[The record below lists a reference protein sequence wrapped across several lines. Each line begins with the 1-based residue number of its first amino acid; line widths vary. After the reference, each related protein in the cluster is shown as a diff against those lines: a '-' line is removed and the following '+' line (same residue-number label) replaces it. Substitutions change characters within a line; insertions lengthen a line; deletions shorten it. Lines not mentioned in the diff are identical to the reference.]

1 MTIID
6 IKKKKISL
14 GVLGKQISY
23 SLSPVIYKTWFD
35 HFGLIGRCDLIQKE
49 VFDFDDISQEIKNY
63 DGWAVTVPFKEKMFE
78 WLKRQPYSSWGA
90 LVDSAGVVNIIK
102 NHQGVFEATNTDA
115 KALDFLLSQQIKDWH
130 SVENVLI
137 LGNGGVSKTT
147 KAVLLGKK
155 QDISIFIASRSGVAC
170 FEEKIVSLAELRE
183 LDVFSFDMVVNA
195 TPLGT
200 SRCQDEVALPQIKSF
215 LNHQKIKLVIDWV
228 YDLEPTFFEKCA
240 REMQISF
247 IGGLDLLIQQAAF
260 AFEFWFGLVPP
271 IDLAKQAI
279 QNHLKK

>member
-1 MTIID
+1 MTFID

-35 HFGLIGRCDLIQKE
+35 NFGFTGRCALIQKD

-63 DGWAVTVPFKEKMFE
+63 DGWAVTVPYKEKMFE
-78 WLKRQPYSSWGA
+78 WLKTQDRSSWDA
-90 LVDSAGVVNIIK
+90 WVDSVGVVNIIG
-102 NHQGVFEATNTDA
+102 HTQGVFDATNTDA
-115 KALDFLLSQQIKDWH
+115 KALGFLLSQRVGLWKPMKNI
-130 SVENVLI
+130 LI
-137 LGNGGVSKTT
+137 LGNGGVSKTS
-147 KAVLLGKK
+147 KAVILRENP
-155 QDISIFIASRSGVAC
+155 DASIFVANRSDVTNK
-170 FEEKIVSLAELRE
+170 EEKTISLCDLKELK
-183 LDVFSFDMVVNA
+183 DVRFDMIVNA

-200 SRCQDEVALPQIKSF
+200 SRSQDEAPLLQIEKF
-215 LNHQKIKLVIDWV
+215 LNRQNIKFIVDWV
-228 YDLEPTFFEKCA
+228 YDVEPTFFE
-240 REMQISF
+240 REACEKQISF